1 LNATELGLPLGQA
14 APERRATSRWPALG
28 AAGKE
33 LCGWLPVLG
42 LFAVFLQLC
51 WLGLRPALSESER
64 LRGAEHTVAAR
75 EERLAERNEHLL
87 RELRALSDPVFEE
100 RVRRARRSQAYAAPP
115 RPLDLPLSD
124 AR

>member
-1 LNATELGLPLGQA
+1 MSGTQLELSLGDP
-14 APERRATSRWPALG
+14 APEPARTSRWPALG
-28 AAGKE
+28 SAGKE

-51 WLGLRPALSESER
+51 WLGLRPALSESDR
-64 LRGAEHTVAAR
+64 LAGAEHTVAAR
-75 EERLAERNEHLL
+75 EERLAERNTHLL

-100 RVRRARRSQAYAAPP
+100 RVRRARRSQAFAAPP